1 MNGKYLH
8 VTLGEILYWLF
19 FGSLFLAKGLGF
31 YDGQLVFKLTL
42 VFAVGC
48 LLLKLCIEKY
58 TIGEYFRIL
67 LVVLLTGI
75 TYVTSGEKGLL
86 LCGFMMIGMKYVD
99 VKRVFQIG
107 TVIWTA
113 SFLLIT
119 CSSLFH
125 MEDTVFKIHDKL
137 GLGHIFRWSLG
148 YPHPN
153 VLQVSYF
160 ILAILVIYV
169 LGESFRP
176 KHALWLF
183 FGNLL
188 VFFYS
193 VSYTG
198 FIIFMVLILGRLYLY
213 YRKKLCVME
222 KGLLFLIYP
231 ICVLLSLL
239 APIKITGKLF
249 NILNKLLST
258 RMELGWR
265 YLKPENYTLFG
276 LRVAEITD
284 ASHTMDNAYLFAFI
298 TYGIIPFAIL
308 SLGIL
313 YAIYYLLKK
322 DQYLEVLI
330 IISIVIGGLTEPFL
344 FNTSFKNLAF
354 LFGGT
359 LLFGDKKGKKEFA
372 LISKWNKEMNLPVSK
387 LEKTA
392 CKIKEI
398 LSLSKGKYIAGLV
411 MAVLCCFAVQLFV
424 SYPEGYV
431 FHREDCADITK
442 DFKYYE
448 EENPD
453 YAEYKRMGNFEQ
465 GDEIEYFD
473 GNIVKVEK
481 ARHIMVS
488 LFGGYSIGYLA
499 MGVIIRVMGL
509 RERSSR
515 EGSGVKMKQE

>member
-1 MNGKYLH
+1 MNEKNLH
-8 VTLGEILYWLF
+8 VTLGETLYWLF

-31 YDGQLVFKLTL
+31 YDGQAVFKLIL

-48 LLLKLCIEKY
+48 LFLKLCIEKY

-67 LVVLLTGI
+67 FVVLLTGI
-75 TYVTSGEKGLL
+75 TYLNSGEKGLL
-86 LCGFMMIGMKYVD
+86 LCGLMMIGMKYVD
-99 VKRVFQIG
+99 MKRVFQIG
-107 TVIWTA
+107 TVIWTM
-113 SFLLIT
+113 SFLFIT

-169 LGESFRP
+169 LGDRFRP
-176 KHALWLF
+176 RHALWLLG
-183 FGNLL
+183 GNLL
-188 VFFYS
+188 IFFYS

-198 FIIFMVLILGRLYLY
+198 FIVFMVLILGRLYLY
-213 YRKKLCVME
+213 YRKKLCILE

-231 ICVLLSLL
+231 VCVLLSLL
-239 APIKITGKLF
+239 APIKIRGELF
-249 NILNKLLST
+249 NFLNKLLST

-265 YLKPENYTLFG
+265 YLKPENYSLFG

-298 TYGIIPFAIL
+298 AYGIIPFAIL

-313 YAIYYLLKK
+313 YAIYRFLKK

-330 IISIVIGGLTEPFL
+330 IISIIVGGLTEPFL

-359 LLFGDKKGKKEFA
+359 LLFGNAKGKREFA
-372 LISKWNKEMNLPVSK
+372 LAPKWNKEIVLPVSK
-387 LEKTA
+387 LEETA
-392 CKIKEI
+392 SRAKEV
-398 LSLSKGKYIAGLV
+398 LSLSKGKCIVGIV
-411 MAVLCCFAVQLFV
+411 TAVVCCVAVQLLV
-424 SYPEGYV
+424 TYPKGYV
-431 FHREDCADITK
+431 FHREVCADITK

-453 YAEYKRMGNFEQ
+453 YAEYKRMGSFEQ
-465 GDEIEYFD
+465 GDEIEYFS
-473 GNIVKVEK
+473 GNIVKVEQ
-481 ARHIMVS
+481 ARNVVISMV
-488 LFGGYSIGYLA
+488 LGYAAGFILTGCLTTVGS
-499 MGVIIRVMGL
+499 RKN
-509 RERSSR
+509 RDERKVLNG
-515 EGSGVKMKQE
+515 EQ

>member
-1 MNGKYLH
+1 MNEKKLH

-31 YDGQLVFKLTL
+31 YDGQAIFKLVL
-42 VFAVGC
+42 VFAMGC
-48 LLLKLCIEKY
+48 LFLKLCIEKY
-58 TIGEYFRIL
+58 TIGEYFKIL
-67 LVVLLTGI
+67 FVMLLTGI
-75 TYVTSGEKGLL
+75 TYLTSGEKGLL
-86 LCGFMMIGMKYVD
+86 LCGLMMIGMKYVD
-99 VKRVFQIG
+99 VKRVFRIG
-107 TVIWTA
+107 LAVWTL

-119 CSSLFH
+119 CTSLFH
-125 MEDTVFKIHDKL
+125 MEDTVFKVHDKL

-160 ILAILVIYV
+160 ILAVLVIYV
-169 LGESFRP
+169 LGDRFRP
-176 KHALWLF
+176 RHALWLLG
-183 FGNLL
+183 GNLL
-188 VFFYS
+188 IFIYS

-198 FIIFMVLILGRLYLY
+198 FIVFMVLILGRLYLY
-213 YRKKLCVME
+213 YRKKLCILE

-231 ICVLLSLL
+231 ACVLLSLL
-239 APIKITGKLF
+239 APIKITGELF
-249 NILNKLLST
+249 LFLNKLLST

-298 TYGIIPFAIL
+298 AYGIIPFAIL

-313 YAIYYLLKK
+313 YAIYRFLKK

-330 IISIVIGGLTEPFL
+330 IISIVVGGLTEPFL

-359 LLFGDKKGKKEFA
+359 LLFGNAKGKREFA
-372 LISKWNKEMNLPVSK
+372 LAPNWNKEISLPVSK
-387 LEKTA
+387 LEETA
-392 CKIKEI
+392 SLAKKV
-398 LSLSKGKYIAGLV
+398 LSLSKGKCIVGIV
-411 MAVLCCFAVQLFV
+411 TAVVCCVAVQLLV
-424 SYPEGYV
+424 AYPKGYV
-431 FHREDCADITK
+431 FHREVCADITK

-453 YAEYKRMGNFEQ
+453 YAEYKRMGSFEQ
-465 GDEIEYFD
+465 GDEIEYFS
-473 GNIVKVEK
+473 GNIAKVEQARNIVISIVLGYAVGFILTGCLTTVGNRENRDERK
-481 ARHIMVS
+481 A
-488 LFGGYSIGYLA
+488 LNG
-499 MGVIIRVMGL
+499 
-509 RERSSR
+509 E
-515 EGSGVKMKQE
+515 Q